1 MLPNV
6 KTSEKRW
13 RGFRPTDDLPQADAV
28 ARRCGRT
35 PCTQWHL
42 ALLCIRA
49 RLTLA
54 AYGRRGRLLLRPPP
68 AHEPCTHVPSRS
80 QAPWLVALS
89 RSVHQRPIIL
99 YTEDLHIQAS
109 TKESGKARGLSL
121 ATPACLRTGRFPTS
135 RMLTRPWRGTALPA
149 CGTSGERAPGG
160 LPADSGPT
168 AGARA
173 HATAHNAT
181 ACLVKYTKSQ
191 EETR

>member
-6 KTSEKRW
+6 NVRKKVE
-13 RGFRPTDDLPQADAV
+13 GLPPDDLPQADAV

-54 AYGRRGRLLLRPPP
+54 AYGRRGRLLLRPSA

-89 RSVHQRPIIL
+89 RSVHQRPIL
-99 YTEDLHIQAS
+99 YTTNLHIQAS
-109 TKESGKARGLSL
+109 TKESGEARRLSL

-135 RMLTRPWRGTALPA
+135 RILTRPWRGTALPA

-181 ACLVKYTKSQ
+181 ACLVEYTKSQ